1 MIDILTRINASPV
14 QAAGAHYLVGIELRA
29 ALRGAAFAYPAPNVR
44 YLDLDGEGVTPIAI
58 SINGEDDVIRARGEK
73 DLFDSM
79 RPRFSRWTK
88 IEARA

>member
-29 ALRGAAFAYPAPNVR
+29 ALRGAVFAYPAPNVR
-44 YLDLDGEGVTPIAI
+44 HLDLDGEVVTPI

-73 DLFDSM
+73 ALFDSM